1 MPDHVHQLVRGVS
14 LESNARRYITLAK
27 QYSGYYFSRAVR
39 RETLARYG
47 HDRWLPDEQAVR
59 GWFRYIIKN
68 PVQAKL
74 VEQSRTTLTL
84 AQALARSKNSLNG
97 PWSDDRTTLI
107 AIRGSRRR
115 RALAYRGPMR
125 QHQLEEMTGLD
136 LRWKALA
143 SRDAAA
149 DGTFVYGVTSTG
161 VYCRPSCPS
170 RRPRADRVRF
180 FDTTIDARHAGF
192 RACKRCRPD
201 TVGLAQPGIEAVR
214 RASAYLATHAD
225 ETVTLGHLAR
235 VTSMSPH
242 HLQRRFKAIVG
253 LSPREF
259 QSAVRAGKLRTSLRD
274 GRDVTTAI
282 YEAGYGSPSRVYEA
296 APTGKG
302 MSLSS
307 YRRGGAGMRIGYST
321 MSSPV
326 GIVLVA
332 ATENGVCSV
341 KIGDS
346 EPALEQD
353 LRREYPAA
361 EIEAD
366 RKQRS
371 EWVKAIARHL
381 RGEMP
386 SLDLPID
393 VRATA
398 FQWKVW
404 RALQQIPYGE
414 TRAYADVA
422 RGIGKPKA
430 VRAVARA
437 CATNPVCLVVPCHR
451 VVPSAGGAGG
461 YRWGSKT
468 KEKLLAT
475 ERAARR

>member
-1 MPDHVHQLVRGVS
+1 MMHDHLV
-14 LESNARRYITLAK
+14 
-27 QYSGYYFSRAVR
+27 
-39 RETLARYG
+39 
-47 HDRWLPDEQAVR
+47 
-59 GWFRYIIKN
+59 
-68 PVQAKL
+68 
-74 VEQSRTTLTL
+74 
-84 AQALARSKNSLNG
+84 
-97 PWSDDRTTLI
+97 
-107 AIRGSRRR
+107 
-115 RALAYRGPMR
+115 
-125 QHQLEEMTGLD
+125 EMTGLD

-180 FDTTIDARHAGF
+180 FDTTLEARHAGF

-214 RASAYLATHAD
+214 RASAYLAAHAD
-225 ETVTLGHLAR
+225 QTVTLDRLAR
-235 VTSMSPH
+235 VAAMSPH

-259 QSAVRAGKLRTSLRD
+259 QSAVRAGRLRTSLRD

-302 MSLSS
+302 MSLST
-307 YRRGGAGMRIGYST
+307 YRRGGAGMRIAYAT
-321 MSSPV
+321 FTSPF
-326 GIVLVA
+326 GMVLVG
-332 ATENGVCSV
+332 ATGNGVCAV
-341 KIGDS
+341 KIGAS
-346 EPALEQD
+346 ETALVTD

-361 EIEAD
+361 EIESDD
-366 RKQRS
+366 RPRN
-371 EWVKAIARHL
+371 EWTQAIAKHL
-381 RGEMP
+381 RGGAP

-422 RGIGKPKA
+422 RSIGKPAA

-437 CATNPVCLVVPCHR
+437 CATNPVALIVPCHR
-451 VVPSAGGAGG
+451 VVPSTGGVGG
-461 YRWGSKT
+461 YRWGT
-468 KEKLLAT
+468 DCKERLLTA
-475 ERAARR
+475 EQRRAKPRSTQAR

>member
-1 MPDHVHQLVRGVS
+1 
-14 LESNARRYITLAK
+14 
-27 QYSGYYFSRAVR
+27 
-39 RETLARYG
+39 
-47 HDRWLPDEQAVR
+47 
-59 GWFRYIIKN
+59 
-68 PVQAKL
+68 
-74 VEQSRTTLTL
+74 
-84 AQALARSKNSLNG
+84 
-97 PWSDDRTTLI
+97 
-107 AIRGSRRR
+107 
-115 RALAYRGPMR
+115 
-125 QHQLEEMTGLD
+125 MTGLD

-143 SRDAAA
+143 SRDSAA
-149 DGTFVYGVTSTG
+149 DGTFIYAVTSTG
-161 VYCRPSCPS
+161 IYCRPSCPS

-180 FDTTIDARHAGF
+180 FDTTLEARQAGF
-192 RACKRCRPD
+192 RPCKRCRPD
-201 TVGLAQPGIEAVR
+201 TVGLAQPGIDAVR

-225 ETVTLGHLAR
+225 QTVTLGHLAR

-321 MSSPV
+321 ISTEV
-326 GIVLVA
+326 GEVLVA
-332 ATENGVCSV
+332 ATENGVCAV
-341 KIGDS
+341 KIGTNES
-346 EPALEQD
+346 VLARD

-361 EIEAD
+361 EIEANL
-366 RKQRS
+366 KPNS
-371 EWVKAIARHL
+371 EWVKAIAKHL
-381 RGEMP
+381 RGDAP

-404 RALQQIPYGE
+404 RELQRIPYGE

-422 RGIGKPKA
+422 RSIGKPKA
-430 VRAVARA
+430 VRAVANA
-437 CATNPVCLVVPCHR
+437 CASNPVCLVVPCHR
-451 VVPSAGGAGG
+451 VVPSAGGTGG
-461 YRWGSKT
+461 YRWGAQR
-468 KEKLLAT
+468 KEKLLT
-475 ERAARR
+475 REARNSRK